1 MDPFEKAIRNAFEK
15 GDPGQRAFREK
26 VYHSAFAALER
37 ALQNNAGIT
46 PDAAARRRQ
55 LLSDRISQIE
65 SEFIPAVAPAPQA
78 PAGQARAPS
87 VSVDPVRRPAGG
99 EPAAPTLGGMER
111 RGAQR
116 PRPPAD
122 DEIEPPSYGKYA
134 PRQRKRRP
142 WLSLVVTIA
151 VLAALGVGA
160 WWLFFTPGGGPG
172 RFIPPMET
180 EDFSPSQPSTPPP
193 VLSGNDLGDWLVIFE
208 PNDASTVSAPGDSRA
223 EIAQDEDERF
233 MRITSGASGTPI
245 LFDVRQSVLEQIAG
259 RRAVFNIVARVDEGG
274 GTQMSVE
281 CSLGE
286 LGDCGRKRYAVG
298 VNAEEFLFEIDLPSV
313 EPGAGG
319 TIAINPDV
327 EGRGRAVDII
337 AIRVTPAS

>member
-15 GDPGQRAFREK
+15 GDPSQRAFREK

-65 SEFIPAVAPAPQA
+65 SEFIPAVAP
-78 PAGQARAPS
+78 S
-87 VSVDPVRRPAGG
+87 VGVDPVRPPSAGQP
-99 EPAAPTLGGMER
+99 EAPTLGGMER

-116 PRPPAD
+116 PRQPAA

-142 WLSLVVTIA
+142 WLSLVVTIV
-151 VLAALGVGA
+151 VLAALGIGA
-160 WWLFFTPGGGPG
+160 WWMFFTPGEGPG
-172 RFIPPMET
+172 RFIPPMES
-180 EDFSPSQPSTPPP
+180 EDFSPTEPSTPPP
-193 VLSGNDLGDWLVIFE
+193 ALAGDDLGDWLVIFE
-208 PNDASTVSAPGDSRA
+208 PNDASTVNAPGDSRA
-223 EIAQDEDERF
+223 EIAEDEDERF
-233 MRITSGASGTPI
+233 MRITSGSSGAPI

-259 RRAVFNIVARVDEGG
+259 RRAVFNIVAKVDDGG
-274 GTQMSVE
+274 ETQMSVE

-298 VNAEEFLFEIDLPSV
+298 VNSEEFLFEIDLPPV

-327 EGRGRAVDII
+327 EGQGRAVDII
-337 AIRVTPAS
+337 AIRVTPAG

>member
-15 GDPGQRAFREK
+15 GDPSQRAFREK

-65 SEFIPAVAPAPQA
+65 SEFIPAVAA
-78 PAGQARAPS
+78 APS
-87 VSVDPVRRPAGG
+87 VSVDPVRRPAAG

-116 PRPPAD
+116 PRQAAD

-142 WLSLVVTIA
+142 WLSLVVTVA

-160 WWLFFTPGGGPG
+160 WWMFFTPGAGPG
-172 RFIPPMET
+172 RFIPPMES

-193 VLSGNDLGDWLVIFE
+193 ALAGDDLGDWLVIFE
-208 PNDASTVSAPGDSRA
+208 PNDASTVNAPGDSRA

-233 MRITSGASGTPI
+233 MRITSGSSGAPI

-259 RRAVFNIVARVDEGG
+259 RRAVFNIVAKVDDGG
-274 GTQMSVE
+274 ETQMSVE

-298 VNAEEFLFEIDLPSV
+298 VNSEEFLFEIDLPQV

-327 EGRGRAVDII
+327 EGQGHAVDII
-337 AIRVTPAS
+337 AIRVTPAG